1 MDDVAPS
8 ALSVVGSDVPGRPQR
23 IAAVAASVK
32 VNVNLESER
41 GGEDK
46 YTRSSEA
53 ASRMRDVGRAAP
65 PCCHSSLSTPT
76 AVTAAVVSGATTA
89 DTVRNAAIRSFR
101 LGVVC
106 YDYHYHY
113 HY

>member
-1 MDDVAPS
+1 MNDVTPS

-23 IAAVAASVK
+23 IAAVAAGVK

-76 AVTAAVVSGATTA
+76 AVTAAVVSGATT
-89 DTVRNAAIRSFR
+89 FR